1 MCGYSQKKEVK
12 MPIDRIE
19 SWTNRI
25 FNNTATEQNVRR
37 ESYNP
42 FKKSNFQKNILMED
56 VFQSSKNNNS
66 EKLSFT
72 GNLTKSSKRI
82 YSTFVGSIT
91 NFGNKIQEG
100 IEAINAFGTRM
111 KDSIVN
117 TWHKINEI
125 GNREVNLDGIK
136 NVLNA
141 DVSSL
146 FGRSREK
153 EIAKMAKLEPHAQ
166 IKPMLK
172 EALSALEADL
182 AVAA

>member
-1 MCGYSQKKEVK
+1 
-12 MPIDRIE
+12 MPVNKI
-19 SWTNRI
+19 SNWTNRI
-25 FNNTATEQNVRR
+25 FNNTLTEQNVRR

-56 VFQSSKNNNS
+56 VFQSSKNNHS
-66 EKLSFT
+66 EKVSFS
-72 GNLTKSSKRI
+72 GKLNASSKRI

-91 NFGNKIQEG
+91 NFGSRIQEG

-111 KDSIVN
+111 KDRIVN
-117 TWHKINEI
+117 TWNRIYEI

-136 NVLNA
+136 NVLNYDMSA
-141 DVSSL
+141 L
-146 FGRSREK
+146 FGKSRER
-153 EIAKMAKLEPHAQ
+153 EIAKMAKLEPHTQ